1 MGSHLIEP
9 GVRYFDQK
17 TLQGCHH
24 VKENYYNGL
33 YNLGLLI
40 VFSGILCCIL
50 YYKRKGRPT
59 LEDREKK
66 KRLQYEYIVS
76 KLRNYQDI
84 RARQA
89 PNIVANLPIWENNPD
104 IQVYNRKIY
113 A

>member
-9 GVRYFDQK
+9 GVRYFYQK

-50 YYKRKGRPT
+50 YYTEKCLDLFQKN
-59 LEDREKK
+59 EKK
-66 KRLQYEYIVS
+66 
-76 KLRNYQDI
+76 
-84 RARQA
+84 
-89 PNIVANLPIWENNPD
+89 
-104 IQVYNRKIY
+104 
-113 A
+113 